1 MIGNNNNIENIQLG
15 GTNSESESSSM
26 NTKRKTIDDSEEIAK
41 TKKPYQFEF
50 VGNTEEINSILG
62 KWNKFLENKET
73 FHPYSPCHSL
83 WKNCFF

>member
-1 MIGNNNNIENIQLG
+1 MIS

-26 NTKRKTIDDSEEIAK
+26 NTKRKTIGDSEEIAK